1 MTLKVNDSGSVQ
13 LAIPYQLHI
22 CSTDVQYSINELMSA
37 TCLKVTSQ
45 ISDAAT
51 PA

>member
-1 MTLKVNDSGSVQ
+1 LKVNDSSSVQ

-22 CSTDVQYSINELMSA
+22 CSTDVVQYNELMSA

>member
-1 MTLKVNDSGSVQ
+1 MTLKVNDSGSMQ

-22 CSTDVQYSINELMSA
+22 CSTDVNELMSA